1 MAEALLPR
9 VQAALHRYRMIAP
22 GDRVAVG
29 VSGGKD
35 SVALLANMVHP
46 LSAEKEIEFYLNES
60 ESVTAITLDPGFEGR
75 WGDYSAVESLCEA
88 RGIPYRL
95 RRTHIY
101 DAVFRDRHEKNPC
114 SLCARLRRGA
124 LHQAAQE
131 AGCGVVALGHHQDDV
146 AETFLMNLLGGGRLG
161 CFSPKTELD
170 RRGLTLIRPLIF
182 LEERE
187 IAAYVRKEG
196 LPVVKSRCPAD
207 GHTRREDMKALLREL
222 SGRYGPLE
230 PRIIGAMQKAGLD
243 GWGDG
248 PDETECG
255 AERPGAGF

>member
-35 SVALLANMVHP
+35 SVALLDLLAK
-46 LSAEKEIEFYLNES
+46 LREFYP
-60 ESVTAITLDPGFEGR
+60 VPFTITAITLDPGFDGVC
-75 WGDYSAVESLCEA
+75 GDYGAVADLCETKK
-88 RGIPYRL
+88 IPYIL

-101 DAVFRDRHEKNPC
+101 DAVFRDRREKNPC
-114 SLCARLRRGA
+114 SFCARFRRGA

-131 AGCGVVALGHHQDDV
+131 AGCGVVALGHHQDDA
-146 AETFLMNLLGGGRLG
+146 AETFLMNLLDGGRLG

-207 GHTRREDMKALLREL
+207 GHTRRQEMKTLLREL

-243 GWGDG
+243 GWGDR
-248 PDETECG
+248 PDETGCM

>member
-35 SVALLANMVHP
+35 SVALLVLLAS
-46 LSAEKEIEFYLNES
+46 LREFYP
-60 ESVTAITLDPGFEGR
+60 VPFTITAITLDPGFEGR

>member
-29 VSGGKD
+29 ASGGKD
-35 SVALLANMVHP
+35 SVALLVLLAS
-46 LSAEKEIEFYLNES
+46 LREFYP
-60 ESVTAITLDPGFEGR
+60 VPFTITAITLDPGFEGR

-146 AETFLMNLLGGGRLG
+146 AETFLMNLLGGGGWAVFL
-161 CFSPKTELD
+161 P
-170 RRGLTLIRPLIF
+170 RRSSTG
-182 LEERE
+182 
-187 IAAYVRKEG
+187 AA
-196 LPVVKSRCPAD
+196 
-207 GHTRREDMKALLREL
+207 
-222 SGRYGPLE
+222 
-230 PRIIGAMQKAGLD
+230 
-243 GWGDG
+243 
-248 PDETECG
+248 
-255 AERPGAGF
+255 

>member
-35 SVALLANMVHP
+35 SMALLSLLAS
-46 LSAEKEIEFYLNES
+46 LREFYP
-60 ESVTAITLDPGFEGR
+60 VPFTITAITLDPGFDGV
-75 WGDYSAVESLCEA
+75 WGDYGAVADLCETK
-88 RGIPYRL
+88 RIPYIL

-101 DAVFRDRHEKNPC
+101 DAVFHDSREKNPC

-131 AGCGVVALGHHQDDV
+131 AGCGVVALGHHQDDA

-170 RRGLTLIRPLIF
+170 RRGLTLIRPLVF

-196 LPVVKSRCPAD
+196 LPVVVSRCPVD
-207 GHTRREDMKALLREL
+207 GHTRRQEMKTLLRDL
-222 SGRYGPLE
+222 SDRYGPLE
-230 PRIIGAMQKAGLD
+230 TRIVGAMQKAGLD
-243 GWGDG
+243 GWG
-248 PDETECG
+248 E
-255 AERPGAGF
+255 

>member
-35 SVALLANMVHP
+35 SVALLVLLASLREVYP
-46 LSAEKEIEFYLNES
+46 VPFTL
-60 ESVTAITLDPGFEGR
+60 TAITLAPGFEGR
-75 WGDYSAVESLCEA
+75 WGDDSAVESLCEA